1 MANNRYPVVCF
12 GEILWDILPQGS
24 VPGGAPMNVAYHLSR
39 LGQRPAIITRV
50 GFDDMGKELINIF
63 SGYGITTDFFQID
76 YKIQT
81 GRVYAEFRENNEV
94 LYNIIKPAAWDF
106 IEWEDDFKPLIQQA
120 EYFVFGSL
128 ITRNKQS
135 KNILFKCLE
144 IANTKVFDI
153 NLRAPYFNKK
163 IIEKSV

>member
-153 NLRAPYFNKK
+153 NLRLISIKRSLKNY
-163 IIEKSV
+163 